1 MPEAV
6 LTTDVENLGTRGA
19 VVTVSKGYLRNYL
32 IPRGLAQPATKG
44 LIAEAQAMA
53 SAAQAAQEEAAGEA
67 RELAELLGNT
77 TLTISEQAGDD
88 GRLYGSVTAQ
98 EIADAIAEARG
109 VTVDRRR
116 IVLAEPIRETGSY
129 EVEVGLDGGVKATVK
144 TIVVEQ

>member
-1 MPEAV
+1 MPQAV
-6 LTTDVENLGTRGA
+6 LTADVENLGSRGA
-19 VVTVSKGYLRNYL
+19 VVNVSKGYLRNYL

-53 SAAQAAQEEAAGEA
+53 AAAQAAEDQAAGEA
-67 RELAELLGNT
+67 REVAELLTNT
-77 TLTISEQAGDD
+77 TLTIPAQAGED

-98 EIADAIAEARG
+98 EIAEAITEARG
-109 VTVDRRR
+109 IEVDRRK

-129 EVEVGLDGGVKATVK
+129 EVEVGLAGGVKATVK